1 MFDKSARLYDAIYSF
16 KDYAAEA
23 AHVHELIQQRAP
35 GATTLLDV
43 ACGTGKHLEH
53 LRAHYDA
60 EGLDLN
66 ADLLAIA
73 RERNPEM
80 KLHEGD
86 MVDFDLDE
94 QFDAVTCLFSSIGYV
109 ETVERL
115 GQAIATMARHL
126 SDRGVLIVEPWL
138 TPEVFD
144 EDRMGDLI
152 CVEEP
157 ELKIARMNDSRI
169 RGRLSVMTFHYLV
182 ATRQGISYFTEE
194 HSPALFT
201 HEEYVEAFRRAGLEV
216 EHDPQG
222 LMGRGLYIGAR
233 TRDDGAE
240 RGANVRDSR

>member
-23 AHVHELIQQRAP
+23 ARVHELIQQRAP

-73 RERNPEM
+73 RERNPET
-80 KLHEGD
+80 KLHEVD

-109 ETVERL
+109 QTVERL
-115 GQAIATMARHL
+115 DQAIATMARHL
-126 SDRGVLIVEPWL
+126 SARGVLVVEP
-138 TPEVFD
+138 
-144 EDRMGDLI
+144 
-152 CVEEP
+152 
-157 ELKIARMNDSRI
+157 
-169 RGRLSVMTFHYLV
+169 
-182 ATRQGISYFTEE
+182 
-194 HSPALFT
+194 
-201 HEEYVEAFRRAGLEV
+201 
-216 EHDPQG
+216 
-222 LMGRGLYIGAR
+222 
-233 TRDDGAE
+233 
-240 RGANVRDSR
+240 